1 MSNKRKNISTSIDN
15 LVSAT
20 RLANHIRND
29 PIIDYLDLIDK
40 NGLYVSDNMLLLEK
54 KNIPS
59 QSLSPILNPSLSPS
73 LNPSPNKKRKTSFD
87 YIVEEGYK
95 FEDRIVNK
103 IIKLMEECNL
113 KDKII
118 TIDKFKDINDQYEK
132 TKSIIEE
139 NKYEVILGGLLIN
152 KKNLTY
158 GYPDIIVL
166 GSWINK
172 FITVPPE
179 NIIIDEIYYII
190 DIKSSTINLINGGKY
205 VSSSNLFE
213 GYKSQ
218 IWVYKEAL
226 NQIQKCES
234 NFGFILGKKYK
245 YTQDKKE
252 IHINDSF
259 YMLGLIDYFYE
270 KNKGNDIKYK
280 VNNAIK
286 WSKELKKNWKKF
298 KLYPITKKI
307 RPNMKN
313 SFDKNHK
320 KTKKKIAKQNLELT
334 LLWNCGIPQR
344 EHALKSGITD
354 YLDSRLTPDKLGFA
368 EKTSKY
374 NILSSMLKTTQSN
387 DLITININNNHNDW
401 QKSLEYEFFVDFET
415 YMPIFDESLIY
426 ERKTDE
432 LDESQCIYMIGIGQ
446 VIANKYIFKCF
457 IINYP
462 GSNSIYKNIKKKYN
476 CKNQDIIQVPNEKI
490 LIETFIN
497 YVYSF
502 KKINEPR
509 YKFLKKTRLIHWSCA
524 EPSLF
529 SKKLAKYDINQTINI
544 LPWFDLM
551 QVFKNPA
558 YPITIKNCF
567 SFSLKEIT
575 KSMHAYKM
583 INLEWSDLDDGLLS
597 AFIARDIYKNKNLN
611 ESLNNNMQDIVE
623 YNYIDCKALH
633 LILNYIRKYLVDKID
648 YSNK

>member
-1 MSNKRKNISTSIDN
+1 MSNKRKNSSISIDN

-20 RLANHIRND
+20 RLANYIRND

-40 NGLYVSDNMLLLEK
+40 NGLYVSDNTLLLEK
-54 KNIPS
+54 KKS
-59 QSLSPILNPSLSPS
+59 
-73 LNPSPNKKRKTSFD
+73 PSPNKKRKTSFD

-95 FEDRIVNK
+95 FEDRIINK
-103 IIKLMEECNL
+103 IINLMEECDS

-118 TIDKFKDINDQYEK
+118 TIVKCKDIHEQYEK
-132 TKSIIEE
+132 TKAIIEE

-166 GSWINK
+166 GSWITKYINC
-172 FITVPPE
+172 PPE
-179 NIIIDEIYYII
+179 NIINDEIYYII

-213 GYKSQ
+213 GYKTQ

-226 NQIQKCES
+226 DQIQKCES

-245 YTQDKKE
+245 YTQDKKV
-252 IHINDSF
+252 IHINNSF

-270 KNKGNDIKYK
+270 KNKGNDIKDNI
-280 VNNAIK
+280 NNAIK
-286 WSKELKKNWKKF
+286 WSKDLKKNWKKF

-320 KTKKKIAKQNLELT
+320 KIKRRIAQQNKELT
-334 LLWNCGIPQR
+334 LLWNCGISQR
-344 EHALKSGITD
+344 DLAIKSGITKYSD
-354 YLDSRLTPDKLGFA
+354 TKLTPSKLGFMD
-368 EKTSKY
+368 KSSKY
-374 NILSSMLKTTQSN
+374 NILSSMLKTTHASE
-387 DLITININNNHNDW
+387 LISINAKNNHNNW
-401 QKSLEYEFFVDFET
+401 QKSAEYEFFVDFET
-415 YMPIFDESLIY
+415 YMPVFDESEIY
-426 ERKTDE
+426 EKQDE
-432 LDESQCIYMIGIGQ
+432 LLDSSQCIYMIGIGQ
-446 VIANKYIFKCF
+446 FIDNKYTFKCF
-457 IINYP
+457 IIDYP
-462 GSNSIYKNIKKKYN
+462 GSNLIYKNIKKKYN
-476 CKNQDIIQVPNEKI
+476 CKNQDIIQVSNEKK

-502 KKINEPR
+502 KKINEPGYR
-509 YKFLKKTRLIHWSCA
+509 FLKRTRLIHWSCA

-529 SKKLAKYDINQTINI
+529 SKKLAKYNMNTTINI

-551 QVFKNPA
+551 EVFKNST

-575 KSMHAYKM
+575 KTMHFHKM
-583 INLEWSDLDDGLLS
+583 IELEWSDLDDGLLS
-597 AFIARDIYKNKNLN
+597 AFIARDIYKNKNFN
-611 ESLNNNMQDIVE
+611 ENLNNNMQDIVE
-623 YNYIDCKALH
+623 YNYIDCKALF
-633 LILNYIRKYLVDKID
+633 LILNFIRDYLLG
-648 YSNK
+648 

>member
-1 MSNKRKNISTSIDN
+1 MNNKRKLFSINSDN

-40 NGLYVSDNMLLLEK
+40 KGLYVSPETLLLEDK
-54 KNIPS
+54 IV
-59 QSLSPILNPSLSPS
+59 Q
-73 LNPSPNKKRKTSFD
+73 SPNKKRKTSFD
-87 YIVEEGYK
+87 YIVEEGYN
-95 FEDRIVNK
+95 FEDRIINK
-103 IIKLMEECNL
+103 INNLMEQFNL
-113 KDKII
+113 TDKII
-118 TIDKFKDINDQYEK
+118 TIEKYEDINEQYYK
-132 TKSIIEE
+132 TKAIIEE
-139 NKYEVILGGLLIN
+139 YKYEVILGGLLIN

-172 FITVPPE
+172 FINCPPE
-179 NIIIDEIYYII
+179 NIIQDKIYYII

-213 GYKSQ
+213 GYKTQ
-218 IWVYKEAL
+218 ILVYKEAL
-226 NQIQKCES
+226 DQIQKCES

-245 YTQDKKE
+245 YIQDKKE
-252 IHINDSF
+252 IHINNSF

-320 KTKKKIAKQNLELT
+320 KIKKRIAQENKELT

-344 EHALKSGITD
+344 ELALKSKITD
-354 YLDSRLTPDKLGFA
+354 YSDLKLTPDKLGFI
-368 EKTSKY
+368 EKSSKY
-374 NILSSMLKTTQSN
+374 NILNSMLKTIQSDN
-387 DLITININNNHNDW
+387 LISINKKNNHNNW
-401 QKSLEYEFFVDFET
+401 QQLAEFEFFVDFET
-415 YMPIFDESLIY
+415 YMPIFDESQIY
-426 ERKTDE
+426 EKQDDE
-432 LDESQCIYMIGIGQ
+432 LDSSQCIYMIGIGQ
-446 VIANKYIFKCF
+446 FINNQYIFKCF
-457 IINYP
+457 IIDYP
-462 GSNSIYKNIKKKYN
+462 GSKLIYKNIKKKYN
-476 CKNQDIIQVPNEKI
+476 CKNKDIIQVSDEKM

-502 KKINEPR
+502 KKNNEPGYR
-509 YKFLKKTRLIHWSCA
+509 FLKKTRLIHWSWA

-529 SKKLAKYDINQTINI
+529 SKKLAKYNMNQTINI

-551 QVFKNPA
+551 EVFKNTI

-575 KSMHAYKM
+575 KTMHSHKM

-597 AFIARDIYKNKNLN
+597 AFIARDIYKNKKFN
-611 ESLNNNMQDIVE
+611 ENLNNNMQDIVE

-633 LILNYIRKYLVDKID
+633 LILNYIRDYLSNKID
-648 YSNK
+648 YCKI